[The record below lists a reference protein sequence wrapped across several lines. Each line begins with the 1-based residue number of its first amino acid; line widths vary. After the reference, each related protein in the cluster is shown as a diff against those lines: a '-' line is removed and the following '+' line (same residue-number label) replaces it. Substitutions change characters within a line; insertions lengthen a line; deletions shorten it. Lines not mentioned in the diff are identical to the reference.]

1 MNMPFPPRVAL
12 ARLPT
17 PIELLDRLSHAW
29 GGPRIWIK
37 RDDLTGSALS
47 GNKVRKLEFSF
58 GEAIALGAE
67 RVLTCGGIQSNH
79 CRATAV
85 AAARLGLECVV
96 HLRLDG
102 DPPPPDGNHLLGRM
116 VGAEVRFVTRDEYAE
131 LGPTD
136 EGFWIPEGASDAVGC
151 WGYAAACQEL
161 LDRSFAGIWHATGS
175 GGTTA
180 GLLLGATLFDM
191 ETPIVGVCVCDDPAF
206 FHEKIDRI
214 LGDVRAR
221 WKRVPAIGPS
231 RECIEIVDGF
241 QGLGYAINRPEE
253 WETIRQVAQLEGV
266 LLDPVYS
273 GKAMH
278 ALRSAIA
285 DGRYGPNEDVLF
297 LHTGGIYGLFPKRD
311 EALG

>member
-1 MNMPFPPRVAL
+1 MTVTLPPRVAL

-17 PIELLDRLSHAW
+17 PIEPLDRLSKAW

-58 GEAIALGAE
+58 GEALALGAE
-67 RVLTCGGIQSNH
+67 RVLTCGGVQSNH

-85 AAARLGLECVV
+85 AAARLGLGCVV
-96 HLRLDG
+96 YLRVDG
-102 DPPPPDGNHLLGRM
+102 EPPPPDGNHLLDRM

-136 EGFWIPEGASDAVGC
+136 EGFWIPEGASDAVGS
-151 WGYAAACQEL
+151 WGYAAACEEL
-161 LDRSFAGIWHATGS
+161 IEQRFAGLWHAMGS

-180 GLLLGATLFDM
+180 GLLLGSTLFEM
-191 ETPIVGVCVCDDPAF
+191 KTPVVGVCVCDDPAF
-206 FHEKIDRI
+206 FHAKIDRI
-214 LGDVRAR
+214 LNGVRAR
-221 WKRVPAIGPS
+221 WNDVPEIGPS
-231 RECIEIVDGF
+231 RKRVEIVDGF

-253 WETIRQVAQLEGV
+253 WETIREVARLEGIV
-266 LLDPVYS
+266 LDPVYS

-278 ALRSAIA
+278 GLRAAITE
-285 DGRYGPNEDVLF
+285 GRYAVDDDVLF
-297 LHTGGIYGLFPKRD
+297 LHTGGIYGLFPKRG